1 MSLQHYLATIRLY
14 WYLVVPITLIGGL
27 LGWGL
32 SQAATPSYTS
42 TASLYFSLNLSG
54 SATDLN
60 QGSAY
65 TQNQILS
72 FAQLTKSSLVLT
84 PVIEQLGIEG
94 TAKNLATSV
103 NVSTPQNTVVLDV
116 AVDNNDPE
124 RAAVIA
130 NAVAASLSKNVEQIA
145 PKTVD
150 GTPSVSVR
158 VIEPA
163 TVPTEPSSPNV
174 RINVLAGFLLGL
186 FLSILIIVLRQLL
199 DTRVNSAAV
208 LTTLTDLPLLGSIE
222 QSKKKVD
229 PLVMIRDPRSRTAE
243 LYRQLRANLAFVA
256 VDRDA
261 VSLVVTSSIA
271 GEGKSTITS
280 NLAHALS
287 EGDQRVLL
295 IDADLRRPAIA
306 HYAGLEG
313 QVGLTTVLVGRAD
326 YHDVIQP
333 WGTSGL
339 RVLPSGRIPPNPSEL
354 LSSRAMSDLIA
365 LLKEE
370 YDVILIDAPPMS
382 GAADAAILA
391 RLVDGALVI
400 ADRSQV
406 HRPQLLQTLDSLSK
420 SGVHILGIVLNRLA
434 PTNDRQAYYQLP
446 DATAPT
452 SGPGWDRWKYPARP
466 VPPRVPVPDD
476 QLAKPTKA

>member
-1 MSLQHYLATIRLY
+1 MNLQQHLATIRLY
-14 WYLVVPITLIGGL
+14 WYIVVPITLLGGV

-72 FAQLTKSSLVLT
+72 FAQLTKSSLVLA
-84 PVIEQLGIEG
+84 PVIDQLGLEG
-94 TAKNLATSV
+94 TAKALANSV

-116 AVDNNDPE
+116 AVDNDDPE
-124 RAAVIA
+124 RAALIS

-186 FLSILIIVLRQLL
+186 FLSILIIVLRQVL
-199 DTRVNSAAV
+199 DTRVHSVAI
-208 LTTLTDLPLLGSIE
+208 LTALTDLPLLGSIE
-222 QSKKKVD
+222 QSKKKMD
-229 PLVMIRDPRSRTAE
+229 PLVMLRDPRSRTAE
-243 LYRQLRANLAFVA
+243 LYRQMRANLAFVA
-256 VDRDA
+256 VDST
-261 VSLVVTSSIA
+261 SLSIVVTSSIA

-280 NLAHALS
+280 NLAQALS
-287 EGDQRVLL
+287 EGGQRVLL

-306 HYAGLEG
+306 NYAGLEG

-326 YHDVIQP
+326 YRDVIQP

-354 LSSRAMSDLIA
+354 LSSRAMSDLVA
-365 LLKEE
+365 LLKDE

-382 GAADAAILA
+382 GAADAAILS
-391 RLVDGALVI
+391 RLVDGALVV
-400 ADRSQV
+400 ADRTQV

-434 PTNDRQAYYQLP
+434 PNNDRQAYYQLP
-446 DATAPT
+446 EGKATTSGSGGDRRGSAVRRTPTALPDGTATKPT
-452 SGPGWDRWKYPARP
+452 SA
-466 VPPRVPVPDD
+466 
-476 QLAKPTKA
+476 